1 MTAIISFL
9 GSAVFR
15 WVLEKFFN
23 LAERKQDHGQEIERI
38 KVQAEVDAATHL
50 RNLEILEVQSRLK
63 LDLIKEETR
72 GAVEQADALAFVES
86 IRTAQKPSGFAPID
100 AWNSAIRPFVS
111 TVCVAVWLWLLAEFV
126 PPYVATLTTT
136 EKMALAVVLVE
147 FTINLVASVIGW
159 HFGTRSLLP
168 GKK

>member
-1 MTAIISFL
+1 MTAILSFL

-15 WVLEKFFN
+15 WVLEKLFS
-23 LAERKQDHGQEIERI
+23 LAERGQDHKQEMERMRE
-38 KVQAEVDAATHL
+38 QAKIDAEQHV
-50 RNLEILEVQSRLK
+50 RNLEVLEVQSRLK
-63 LDLIKEETR
+63 LDLIREEVR
-72 GAVEQADALAFVES
+72 GAVEQADAQAFIES
-86 IRTAQKPSGFAPID
+86 IRTAGKPTGIGWLD
-100 AWNSAIRPFVS
+100 GWNGAIRPFVS
-111 TVCVAVWLWLLAEFV
+111 TVCVLVWLWLLAKFV
-126 PPYVATLTTT
+126 PPYVASLGTV